1 MNNQVYN
8 YKGNN
13 ITFQLGNGDVMVNLT
28 DVAKAF
34 PEKNLSQIINS
45 LEIQEYVRRLTE
57 IKNYSSADLLI
68 VRKGGNNLSKQGTWA
83 HQKVAL
89 RVVQKLSPD
98 FAIWVDEKIEELL
111 RNGVA
116 TISNE
121 DEAIYN
127 AMNILQK
134 RLETS
139 KQKLQML
146 ESKVELQEEKIKYLV
161 PKAQYTDEVLQS
173 TSTFTTTQI
182 AKDLGMSAQ
191 ALNQKLKEMKIQFF
205 QSGQWF
211 LTHRYQDKGYTDM
224 RITPYFDTK
233 TGEPKT
239 SQSMV
244 WTEKGRQFIT
254 SLGIK

>member
-8 YKGNN
+8 YNGNN
-13 ITFQLGNGDVMVNLT
+13 ITFQLGNGDVMINAT
-28 DVAKAF
+28 EMAKAF
-34 PEKNLSQIINS
+34 NKRPIDYL
-45 LEIQEYVRRLTE
+45 RLPATRE
-57 IKNYSSADLLI
+57 LIDAI
-68 VRKGGNNLSKQGTWA
+68 VRKSHKSENQLIMTKSGMPEFGGGTWLDEDL
-83 HQKVAL
+83 AL
-89 RVVQKLSPD
+89 D
-98 FAIWVDEKIEELL
+98 FAQWLSVDFKLWCNDRIKELL
-111 RNGVA
+111 KTGVT
-116 TISNE
+116 TISDE

-134 RLETS
+134 RLEAS
-139 KQKLQML
+139 KQKVQML
-146 ESKVELQEEKIKYLV
+146 ESKVELQETEIKYLT

-191 ALNQKLKEMKIQFF
+191 ALNQKLKERKIQFF

-211 LTHRYQDKGYTDM
+211 LTHTYQDKGYTDM

-244 WTEKGRQFIT
+244 WTEKGRQFIH
-254 SLGIK
+254 SLKIS

>member
-8 YKGNN
+8 YNGNN
-13 ITFQLGNGDVMVNLT
+13 ITFQLGNGDVMVNAT
-28 DVAKAF
+28 EMAKAF
-34 PEKNLSQIINS
+34 GKTPKDYLRTQSAQELINALSVRLKCLPTDLVIVKNGG
-45 LEIQEYVRRLTE
+45 T
-57 IKNYSSADLLI
+57 NY
-68 VRKGGNNLSKQGTWA
+68 GTWL
-83 HQKVAL
+83 HEDIAL
-89 RVVQKLSPD
+89 D
-98 FAIWVDEKIEELL
+98 FAQWLSVDFKLWCNDRIKELL
-111 RNGVA
+111 KTGVT
-116 TISNE
+116 TISDE

-134 RLETS
+134 RLEAS
-139 KQKLQML
+139 KQQVQML
-146 ESKVELQEEKIKYLV
+146 ESKVELQETEIKYLA
-161 PKAQYTDEVLQS
+161 PKAKYTDEVLQS

-191 ALNQKLKEMKIQFF
+191 ALNQKLKERKIQFF

-211 LTHRYQDKGYTDM
+211 LTHTYQDKGYTDM

-244 WTEKGRQFIT
+244 WTEKGRQFIH
-254 SLGIK
+254 SLKIS

>member
-8 YKGNN
+8 YNGNN
-13 ITFQLGNGDVMVNLT
+13 ITFQLGNGDVMVNAT
-28 DVAKAF
+28 EMAKAF
-34 PEKNLSQIINS
+34 GKTPKDYLRTQSAQELINALSVRLKCLPTDLVIVKNGG
-45 LEIQEYVRRLTE
+45 T
-57 IKNYSSADLLI
+57 NY
-68 VRKGGNNLSKQGTWA
+68 GTWL
-83 HQKVAL
+83 HEDIAL
-89 RVVQKLSPD
+89 D
-98 FAIWVDEKIEELL
+98 FAQWLSVDFKLWCNDRIKELL
-111 RNGVA
+111 KTGVT
-116 TISNE
+116 TISDE

-134 RLETS
+134 RLEAS
-139 KQKLQML
+139 KQRVQML
-146 ESKVELQEEKIKYLV
+146 ESKVELQETEIKYLT
-161 PKAQYTDEVLQS
+161 PKAKYTDEVLQS

-191 ALNQKLKEMKIQFF
+191 ALNQKLKERKIQFF

-211 LTHRYQDKGYTDM
+211 LTHTYQDKGYTDM

-244 WTEKGRQFIT
+244 WTEKGRQFIH
-254 SLGIK
+254 SLKIS

>member
-8 YKGNN
+8 YNGNN
-13 ITFQLGNGDVMVNLT
+13 ITFQLGNGDVMINAT
-28 DVAKAF
+28 EMAKAF
-34 PEKNLSQIINS
+34 GKTPKDYLRTQSAQELINALS
-45 LEIQEYVRRLTE
+45 VRLKCLT
-57 IKNYSSADLLI
+57 ADL
-68 VRKGGNNLSKQGTWA
+68 VKVVQGGDIQGTWL
-83 HQKVAL
+83 HEDIAL
-89 RVVQKLSPD
+89 D
-98 FAIWVDEKIEELL
+98 FAQWLSVDFKLWCNDRIKELIKT
-111 RNGVA
+111 GVT
-116 TISNE
+116 TISDE

-134 RLETS
+134 RLEAS
-139 KQKLQML
+139 KQKVQML
-146 ESKVELQEEKIKYLV
+146 ESKVELQETEIKYLT

-191 ALNQKLKEMKIQFF
+191 ALNQKLKDRKIQFF

-211 LTHRYQDKGYTDM
+211 LTHTYQDKGYTDM

-244 WTEKGRQFIT
+244 WTEKGRQFIH
-254 SLGIK
+254 SLNIS

>member
-8 YKGNN
+8 YNGNN
-13 ITFQLGNGDVMVNLT
+13 ITFQLGNGDVMINAT
-28 DVAKAF
+28 EMAKAF
-34 PEKNLSQIINS
+34 GKTPKDYLRTQSAQELINALSVRLKCLPTDLVIVKNGG
-45 LEIQEYVRRLTE
+45 T
-57 IKNYSSADLLI
+57 NY
-68 VRKGGNNLSKQGTWA
+68 GTWL
-83 HQKVAL
+83 HEDIAL
-89 RVVQKLSPD
+89 D
-98 FAIWVDEKIEELL
+98 FAQWLSVDFKLWCNDRIKELL
-111 RNGVA
+111 KTGVT
-116 TISNE
+116 TISDE

-134 RLETS
+134 RLEAS
-139 KQKLQML
+139 KQKVQIL
-146 ESKVELQEEKIKYLV
+146 ESKVELQETEIKYLT

-191 ALNQKLKEMKIQFF
+191 ALNQKLKERKIQFF

-211 LTHRYQDKGYTDM
+211 LTHTYQDKGYTDM

-244 WTEKGRQFIT
+244 WTEKGRQFIH
-254 SLGIK
+254 SLKIS

>member
-8 YKGNN
+8 YNGNN

-45 LEIQEYVRRLTE
+45 LEIQEYIRRLTE
-57 IKNYSSADLLI
+57 IKNYISADLLI

-134 RLETS
+134 RLEAS
-139 KQKLQML
+139 KQNIQML

-161 PKAQYTDEVLQS
+161 PKAQYTDDVLQS

-191 ALNQKLKEMKIQFF
+191 ALNQKLKDMKIQFF

>member
-8 YKGNN
+8 YNGNN

-34 PEKNLSQIINS
+34 PDKNLTTIVNS
-45 LEIQEYVRRLTE
+45 LEIQEYIKRLSKL
-57 IKNYSSADLLI
+57 KNYSLADLLI
-68 VRKGGNNLSKQGTWA
+68 VKRGGIAGTNGTWA

-116 TISNE
+116 TISDE

-134 RLETS
+134 RLEAS
-139 KQKLQML
+139 KQKVQML
-146 ESKVELQEEKIKYLV
+146 ESKVELQETEIKYLT

-191 ALNQKLKEMKIQFF
+191 ALNKELKDRKIQFF

-211 LTHRYQDKGYTDM
+211 LTHTYQDKGYTDM

-239 SQSMV
+239 SQYMV
-244 WTEKGRQFIT
+244 WTEKGRQFIH
-254 SLGIK
+254 SLKIG

>member
-8 YKGNN
+8 YNGNN

-45 LEIQEYVRRLTE
+45 LEIQEYIRRLTE

-111 RNGVA
+111 KNGVA
-116 TISNE
+116 TISDE

-134 RLETS
+134 RLEAS
-139 KQKLQML
+139 KQKVQML
-146 ESKVELQEEKIKYLV
+146 ESKVELQETEIKYLT

-191 ALNQKLKEMKIQFF
+191 ALNKELKDRKIQFF

-211 LTHRYQDKGYTDM
+211 LTHTYQDKGYTDM

-244 WTEKGRQFIT
+244 WTEKGRQFIH
-254 SLGIK
+254 SLNIS

>member
-8 YKGNN
+8 YNGNN
-13 ITFQLGNGDVMVNLT
+13 ITFQLGNGDVMVNAT
-28 DVAKAF
+28 EMAKAF
-34 PEKNLSQIINS
+34 GKTPKDYLRTQSAQEFINALS
-45 LEIQEYVRRLTE
+45 VRLKCLT
-57 IKNYSSADLLI
+57 ADL
-68 VRKGGNNLSKQGTWA
+68 VKVVQGGDIQGTWL
-83 HQKVAL
+83 HEDIAL
-89 RVVQKLSPD
+89 D
-98 FAIWVDEKIEELL
+98 FAQWLSVDFKLWCNDRIKELL
-111 RNGVA
+111 KTGVT
-116 TISNE
+116 TISDE

-134 RLETS
+134 RLEAS
-139 KQKLQML
+139 KQKVQML
-146 ESKVELQEEKIKYLV
+146 ESKVELQETEIKYLT

-191 ALNQKLKEMKIQFF
+191 ALNKELKDRKIQFF

-211 LTHRYQDKGYTDM
+211 LTHTYQDKGYTDM

-244 WTEKGRQFIT
+244 WTEKGRQFIH
-254 SLGIK
+254 SLKIS

>member
-8 YKGNN
+8 YNGNN
-13 ITFQLGNGDVMVNLT
+13 ITFQLGNGDVMVNAT
-28 DVAKAF
+28 EMAKAF
-34 PEKNLSQIINS
+34 GKMPKDYLRTQSAQELINALS
-45 LEIQEYVRRLTE
+45 VRLKCLT
-57 IKNYSSADLLI
+57 ADL
-68 VRKGGNNLSKQGTWA
+68 VKVVQGGDIQGTWL
-83 HQKVAL
+83 HEDIAL
-89 RVVQKLSPD
+89 D
-98 FAIWVDEKIEELL
+98 FAQWLSVDFKLWCNDRIKELIKT
-111 RNGVA
+111 GVT
-116 TISNE
+116 TISDE

-134 RLETS
+134 RLEAS
-139 KQKLQML
+139 KQKVQML
-146 ESKVELQEEKIKYLV
+146 ESKVELQETEIKYLT

-191 ALNQKLKEMKIQFF
+191 ALNQKLKERKIQFF

-211 LTHRYQDKGYTDM
+211 LTHTYQDKGYTDM

-244 WTEKGRQFIT
+244 WTEKGRQFIH
-254 SLGIK
+254 SLKIS

>member
-8 YKGNN
+8 YNGNN

-45 LEIQEYVRRLTE
+45 LEIQEYIRRLTE

-116 TISNE
+116 TISDE

-134 RLETS
+134 RLEAS
-139 KQKLQML
+139 KQKVQML
-146 ESKVELQEEKIKYLV
+146 ESKVELQETEIKYLT

-191 ALNQKLKEMKIQFF
+191 ALNKELKDRKIQFF

-211 LTHRYQDKGYTDM
+211 LTHTYQDKGYTDM

-244 WTEKGRQFIT
+244 WTEKGRQFIH
-254 SLGIK
+254 SLNIS

>member
-146 ESKVELQEEKIKYLV
+146 ESKVELQEEEIKYLV

>member
-8 YKGNN
+8 YNGNN
-13 ITFQLGNGDVMVNLT
+13 ITFQLGNGDVMINAT
-28 DVAKAF
+28 EMAKAF
-34 PEKNLSQIINS
+34 GKTPKDYLRTQSAQELINALS
-45 LEIQEYVRRLTE
+45 VRLKCLT
-57 IKNYSSADLLI
+57 ADL
-68 VRKGGNNLSKQGTWA
+68 VKVVQGGDIQGTWL
-83 HQKVAL
+83 HEDIAL
-89 RVVQKLSPD
+89 D
-98 FAIWVDEKIEELL
+98 FAQWLSVDFKLWCNDRIKELL
-111 RNGVA
+111 KTGVT
-116 TISNE
+116 TISDE

-134 RLETS
+134 RLEAS
-139 KQKLQML
+139 KQKVQML
-146 ESKVELQEEKIKYLV
+146 ESKVELQETEIKYLA
-161 PKAQYTDEVLQS
+161 PKAKYTDEVLQS

-191 ALNQKLKEMKIQFF
+191 ALNQKLKERKIQFF

-211 LTHRYQDKGYTDM
+211 LTHTYQDKGYTDM

-244 WTEKGRQFIT
+244 WTEKGRQFIH
-254 SLGIK
+254 SLKIS

>member
-45 LEIQEYVRRLTE
+45 LEIQEYIRRLTE

-134 RLETS
+134 RLEAS
-139 KQKLQML
+139 KQNIQML
-146 ESKVELQEEKIKYLV
+146 ESKVKLQEEKIKYLV

-191 ALNQKLKEMKIQFF
+191 ALNQKLKDMKIQFF

>member
-8 YKGNN
+8 YNGNN

-45 LEIQEYVRRLTE
+45 LEIQEYIRRLTE

-116 TISNE
+116 TISDE

-134 RLETS
+134 RLEAS
-139 KQKLQML
+139 KQKVQML
-146 ESKVELQEEKIKYLV
+146 ESKVELQETEIKYLT

-191 ALNQKLKEMKIQFF
+191 ALNKELKDRKIQFF

-211 LTHRYQDKGYTDM
+211 LTHTYQNKGYTDM

-244 WTEKGRQFIT
+244 WTEKGRQFIH
-254 SLGIK
+254 SLNIS

>member
-8 YKGNN
+8 YNGNN
-13 ITFQLGNGDVMVNLT
+13 ITFQLGNGDVMVNAT
-28 DVAKAF
+28 EMAKAF
-34 PEKNLSQIINS
+34 GKMPKDYLRTQSAQELINALS
-45 LEIQEYVRRLTE
+45 VRLKCLT
-57 IKNYSSADLLI
+57 ADL
-68 VRKGGNNLSKQGTWA
+68 VKVVQGGDIQGTWL
-83 HQKVAL
+83 HEDIAL
-89 RVVQKLSPD
+89 D
-98 FAIWVDEKIEELL
+98 FAQWLSVDFKLWCNDRIKELL

-116 TISNE
+116 TISDE

-134 RLETS
+134 RLEAS
-139 KQKLQML
+139 KQKVQML
-146 ESKVELQEEKIKYLV
+146 ESKVELQETEIKYLT

-191 ALNQKLKEMKIQFF
+191 ALNKELKDRKIQFF

-211 LTHRYQDKGYTDM
+211 LTHTYQDKGYTDM

-244 WTEKGRQFIT
+244 WTEKGRQFIH
-254 SLGIK
+254 SLKIS

>member
-8 YKGNN
+8 YNGNN
-13 ITFQLGNGDVMVNLT
+13 ITFQLGNGDVMINAT
-28 DVAKAF
+28 EMAKAF
-34 PEKNLSQIINS
+34 GKTPKDYLRTQSAQELINALS
-45 LEIQEYVRRLTE
+45 VRLKCLT
-57 IKNYSSADLLI
+57 ADL
-68 VRKGGNNLSKQGTWA
+68 VKVVQGGDIQGTWL
-83 HQKVAL
+83 HEDIAL
-89 RVVQKLSPD
+89 D
-98 FAIWVDEKIEELL
+98 FAQWLSVDFKLWCNDRIKELIKT
-111 RNGVA
+111 GVT
-116 TISNE
+116 TISDE

-134 RLETS
+134 RLEAS
-139 KQKLQML
+139 KQKVQML
-146 ESKVELQEEKIKYLV
+146 ESKVELQETEIKYLA
-161 PKAQYTDEVLQS
+161 PKAKYTDEVLQS

-191 ALNQKLKEMKIQFF
+191 ALKQKLKERKIQFF

-211 LTHRYQDKGYTDM
+211 LTHTYQDKGYTDM

-244 WTEKGRQFIT
+244 WTEKGRQFIH
-254 SLGIK
+254 SLKIS

>member
-8 YKGNN
+8 YNGNN
-13 ITFQLGNGDVMVNLT
+13 ITFQLGNGDVMINAT
-28 DVAKAF
+28 EMAKAF
-34 PEKNLSQIINS
+34 GKTPKDYLRTQSAQELINALSVRLKCLPTDLVIVKNGG
-45 LEIQEYVRRLTE
+45 T
-57 IKNYSSADLLI
+57 NY
-68 VRKGGNNLSKQGTWA
+68 GTWL
-83 HQKVAL
+83 HEDVAL
-89 RVVQKLSPD
+89 D
-98 FAIWVDEKIEELL
+98 FAQWLSVDFKLWCNDRIKELL
-111 RNGVA
+111 KTGVT
-116 TISNE
+116 TISDE

-134 RLETS
+134 RLEAS
-139 KQKLQML
+139 KQKVQML
-146 ESKVELQEEKIKYLV
+146 ESKVELQETEIKYLA

-173 TSTFTTTQI
+173 KSTFTTTQI

-191 ALNQKLKEMKIQFF
+191 ALNKELKDRKIQFF

-211 LTHRYQDKGYTDM
+211 LTHTYQDKGYTDM

-244 WTEKGRQFIT
+244 WTEKGRQFIH
-254 SLGIK
+254 SLKIS

>member
-8 YKGNN
+8 YNGNN
-13 ITFQLGNGDVMVNLT
+13 ITFQLGNGDVMINAT
-28 DVAKAF
+28 EMAKAF
-34 PEKNLSQIINS
+34 GKTPKDYLRTQSAQELINALS
-45 LEIQEYVRRLTE
+45 VRLKCLT
-57 IKNYSSADLLI
+57 ADL
-68 VRKGGNNLSKQGTWA
+68 VKVVQGGDIQGTWL
-83 HQKVAL
+83 HEDVAL
-89 RVVQKLSPD
+89 D
-98 FAIWVDEKIEELL
+98 FAQWLSVDFKLWCNDRIKELL
-111 RNGVA
+111 KTGVT
-116 TISNE
+116 TISDE

-134 RLETS
+134 RLEAS
-139 KQKLQML
+139 KQKVQML
-146 ESKVELQEEKIKYLV
+146 ESKVELQETEIKYLA

-191 ALNQKLKEMKIQFF
+191 ALNQKLKERKIQFF

-211 LTHRYQDKGYTDM
+211 LTHTYQDKGYTDM

-244 WTEKGRQFIT
+244 WTEKGRQFIH
-254 SLGIK
+254 SLKIS

>member
-8 YKGNN
+8 YNGNN
-13 ITFQLGNGDVMVNLT
+13 ITFQLGNGDVMINAT
-28 DVAKAF
+28 EMAKAF
-34 PEKNLSQIINS
+34 GKTPKDYLRTQSAQELINALSVRLKCLPTDLVIVKNGG
-45 LEIQEYVRRLTE
+45 T
-57 IKNYSSADLLI
+57 NY
-68 VRKGGNNLSKQGTWA
+68 GTWL
-83 HQKVAL
+83 HEDVAL
-89 RVVQKLSPD
+89 D
-98 FAIWVDEKIEELL
+98 FAQWLSVDFKLWCNDRIKELL
-111 RNGVA
+111 KTGVT
-116 TISNE
+116 TISDE

-134 RLETS
+134 RLEAS
-139 KQKLQML
+139 KQKVQML
-146 ESKVELQEEKIKYLV
+146 ESKVELQETEIKYLT

-191 ALNQKLKEMKIQFF
+191 ALNQKLKERKIQFF

-211 LTHRYQDKGYTDM
+211 LTHTYQDKGYTDM

-244 WTEKGRQFIT
+244 WTEKGRQFIH
-254 SLGIK
+254 SLKIS

>member
-8 YKGNN
+8 YNGNN
-13 ITFQLGNGDVMVNLT
+13 ITFQLGNGDVMVNAT
-28 DVAKAF
+28 EMAKAF
-34 PEKNLSQIINS
+34 GKMPKDYLRTQSAQELINALS
-45 LEIQEYVRRLTE
+45 VRLKCLT
-57 IKNYSSADLLI
+57 ADL
-68 VRKGGNNLSKQGTWA
+68 VKVVQGGDIQGTWL
-83 HQKVAL
+83 HEDIAL
-89 RVVQKLSPD
+89 D
-98 FAIWVDEKIEELL
+98 FAQWLSVDFKLWCNDRIKELL
-111 RNGVA
+111 KTGVT
-116 TISNE
+116 TISDE

-134 RLETS
+134 RLEAS
-139 KQKLQML
+139 KQKVQML
-146 ESKVELQEEKIKYLV
+146 ESKVELQETEIKYLT

-191 ALNQKLKEMKIQFF
+191 ALNQKLKERKIQFF

-211 LTHRYQDKGYTDM
+211 LTHTYQDKGYTDM

-244 WTEKGRQFIT
+244 WTEKGRQFIH
-254 SLGIK
+254 SLKIS

>member
-45 LEIQEYVRRLTE
+45 LEIQEYIRRLTE

-134 RLETS
+134 RLEAS
-139 KQKLQML
+139 KQNIQML

-161 PKAQYTDEVLQS
+161 PKAQYTDDVLQS

-191 ALNQKLKEMKIQFF
+191 ALNQKLKDMKIQFF

-224 RITPYFDTK
+224 RITPYFDAK

-254 SLGIK
+254 GLGIK

>member
-8 YKGNN
+8 YNGNN
-13 ITFQLGNGDVMVNLT
+13 ITFQLGNGDVMINAT
-28 DVAKAF
+28 EMAKAF
-34 PEKNLSQIINS
+34 GKMTKDYLRTQSAQELINALSGRLKCLPTDLVIVKNGG
-45 LEIQEYVRRLTE
+45 T
-57 IKNYSSADLLI
+57 NY
-68 VRKGGNNLSKQGTWA
+68 GTWL
-83 HQKVAL
+83 HEDIAL
-89 RVVQKLSPD
+89 D
-98 FAIWVDEKIEELL
+98 FAQWLSVDFKLWCNDRIKELL
-111 RNGVA
+111 KTGVT
-116 TISNE
+116 TISDE

-134 RLETS
+134 RLEAS
-139 KQKLQML
+139 KQQVQML
-146 ESKVELQEEKIKYLV
+146 ESKVELQETEIKYLA
-161 PKAQYTDEVLQS
+161 PKAKYTDEVLQS

-191 ALNQKLKEMKIQFF
+191 ALNQKLKERKIQFF

-211 LTHRYQDKGYTDM
+211 LTHTYQDKGYTDM

-244 WTEKGRQFIT
+244 WTEKGRQFIH
-254 SLGIK
+254 SLKIS

>member
-8 YKGNN
+8 YNGNN

-45 LEIQEYVRRLTE
+45 LEIQEYIRRLTE
-57 IKNYSSADLLI
+57 IKKYSSADLLI

-134 RLETS
+134 RLEAS
-139 KQKLQML
+139 KQNIQML

-161 PKAQYTDEVLQS
+161 PKAQYTDDVLQS

-191 ALNQKLKEMKIQFF
+191 ALNQKLKDMKIQFF

-254 SLGIK
+254 GLGIK

>member
-8 YKGNN
+8 YNGNN
-13 ITFQLGNGDVMVNLT
+13 ITFQLGNGDVMVNAT
-28 DVAKAF
+28 EMAKAF
-34 PEKNLSQIINS
+34 GKTPKDYLRTQSAQELINALSVRLKCLPTDLVIVKNGG
-45 LEIQEYVRRLTE
+45 T
-57 IKNYSSADLLI
+57 NY
-68 VRKGGNNLSKQGTWA
+68 GTWL
-83 HQKVAL
+83 HEDIAL
-89 RVVQKLSPD
+89 D
-98 FAIWVDEKIEELL
+98 FAQWLSVDFKLWCNDRIKELL
-111 RNGVA
+111 KTGVT

-134 RLETS
+134 RLEAS
-139 KQKLQML
+139 KQRVQML
-146 ESKVELQEEKIKYLV
+146 ESKVELQETEIKYLT
-161 PKAQYTDEVLQS
+161 PKAKYTDEVLQS

-191 ALNQKLKEMKIQFF
+191 ALNQKLKERKIQFF

-211 LTHRYQDKGYTDM
+211 LTHTYQDKGYTDM

-244 WTEKGRQFIT
+244 WTEKGRQFIH
-254 SLGIK
+254 SLKIS

>member
-8 YKGNN
+8 YNGNN

-45 LEIQEYVRRLTE
+45 LEIQEYIRRLTE

-134 RLETS
+134 RLEAS
-139 KQKLQML
+139 KQNIQML

-182 AKDLGMSAQ
+182 AKDLGMSARLESSYVR
-191 ALNQKLKEMKIQFF
+191 AV
-205 QSGQWF
+205 SG
-211 LTHRYQDKGYTDM
+211 G
-224 RITPYFDTK
+224 
-233 TGEPKT
+233 
-239 SQSMV
+239 
-244 WTEKGRQFIT
+244 
-254 SLGIK
+254 

>member
-8 YKGNN
+8 YNGNN
-13 ITFQLGNGDVMVNLT
+13 ITFQLGNGDVMVNAT
-28 DVAKAF
+28 EMAKAF
-34 PEKNLSQIINS
+34 GKTPKDYLRTQSAQELINALS
-45 LEIQEYVRRLTE
+45 VRLKCLT
-57 IKNYSSADLLI
+57 ADL
-68 VRKGGNNLSKQGTWA
+68 VKVVQGGDIQGTWL
-83 HQKVAL
+83 HEDIAL
-89 RVVQKLSPD
+89 D
-98 FAIWVDEKIEELL
+98 FAQWLSVDFKLWCNDRIKELL
-111 RNGVA
+111 KTGVT
-116 TISNE
+116 TISDE

-134 RLETS
+134 RLEAS
-139 KQKLQML
+139 KQQVQML
-146 ESKVELQEEKIKYLV
+146 ENKVELQETEIKYLA
-161 PKAQYTDEVLQS
+161 PKAKYTDEVLQS

-191 ALNQKLKEMKIQFF
+191 ALNQKLKERKIQFF

-211 LTHRYQDKGYTDM
+211 LTHTYQDKGYTDM

-244 WTEKGRQFIT
+244 WTEKGRQFIH
-254 SLGIK
+254 SLNIS

>member
-8 YKGNN
+8 YNGNN
-13 ITFQLGNGDVMVNLT
+13 ITFQLGNGDVMINAT
-28 DVAKAF
+28 EMAKAF
-34 PEKNLSQIINS
+34 GKTPKDYLRTQSAQELINALS
-45 LEIQEYVRRLTE
+45 VRLKCLT
-57 IKNYSSADLLI
+57 ADL
-68 VRKGGNNLSKQGTWA
+68 VKVVQGGDIQGTWL
-83 HQKVAL
+83 HEDIAL
-89 RVVQKLSPD
+89 D
-98 FAIWVDEKIEELL
+98 FAQWLSVDFKLWCNDRIKELIKT
-111 RNGVA
+111 GVT
-116 TISNE
+116 TISDE

-134 RLETS
+134 RLEAS
-139 KQKLQML
+139 KQKVQML
-146 ESKVELQEEKIKYLV
+146 ESKVELQETEIKYLT

-191 ALNQKLKEMKIQFF
+191 ALNQKLKERKIQFF

-211 LTHRYQDKGYTDM
+211 LTHTYQDKGYTDM

-244 WTEKGRQFIT
+244 WTEKGRQFIH
-254 SLGIK
+254 SLKIS

>member
-45 LEIQEYVRRLTE
+45 LEIQEYIRRLTE

-134 RLETS
+134 RLEAS
-139 KQKLQML
+139 KQNIQML

-161 PKAQYTDEVLQS
+161 PKAQYTDDVLQS

-191 ALNQKLKEMKIQFF
+191 ALNQKLKDMKIQFF

-254 SLGIK
+254 GLGIK

>member
-8 YKGNN
+8 YNGNN
-13 ITFQLGNGDVMVNLT
+13 ITFQLGNGDVMINAT
-28 DVAKAF
+28 EMAKAF
-34 PEKNLSQIINS
+34 GKTPKDYLRTQSAQELINALSVRLKCLPTDLVIVKNGG
-45 LEIQEYVRRLTE
+45 T
-57 IKNYSSADLLI
+57 NY
-68 VRKGGNNLSKQGTWA
+68 GTWL
-83 HQKVAL
+83 HEDIAL
-89 RVVQKLSPD
+89 D
-98 FAIWVDEKIEELL
+98 FAQWLSVDFKLWCNDRIKELL
-111 RNGVA
+111 KTGVT
-116 TISNE
+116 TISDE

-134 RLETS
+134 RLEAS
-139 KQKLQML
+139 KQKVQML
-146 ESKVELQEEKIKYLV
+146 ESKVELQETEIKYLT

-191 ALNQKLKEMKIQFF
+191 ALNQKLKERKIQFF

-211 LTHRYQDKGYTDM
+211 LTHTYQDKGYTDM

-244 WTEKGRQFIT
+244 WTEKGRQFIH
-254 SLGIK
+254 SLKIS

>member
-8 YKGNN
+8 YNGNN
-13 ITFQLGNGDVMVNLT
+13 ITFQLGNGDVMINAT
-28 DVAKAF
+28 EMAKAF
-34 PEKNLSQIINS
+34 GKTPKDYLRTQSAQELINALS
-45 LEIQEYVRRLTE
+45 VRLKCLT
-57 IKNYSSADLLI
+57 ADL
-68 VRKGGNNLSKQGTWA
+68 VKVVQGGDIQGTWL
-83 HQKVAL
+83 HEDIAL
-89 RVVQKLSPD
+89 D
-98 FAIWVDEKIEELL
+98 FAQWLSVDFKLWCNDRIKELIKT
-111 RNGVA
+111 GVT
-116 TISNE
+116 TISDE

-134 RLETS
+134 RLEAS
-139 KQKLQML
+139 KQKVQML
-146 ESKVELQEEKIKYLV
+146 ESKVELQETEIKYLA
-161 PKAQYTDEVLQS
+161 PKAKYTDEVLQS

-191 ALNQKLKEMKIQFF
+191 ALNQKLKERKIQFF

-211 LTHRYQDKGYTDM
+211 LTHTYQDKGYTDM

-244 WTEKGRQFIT
+244 WTEKGRQFIH
-254 SLGIK
+254 SLKIS

>member
-8 YKGNN
+8 YNGNN

-134 RLETS
+134 RLEAS

-146 ESKVELQEEKIKYLV
+146 ESKVELQEEEIKYLV

>member
-8 YKGNN
+8 YNGNN
-13 ITFQLGNGDVMVNLT
+13 ITFQLGNGDVMVNAT
-28 DVAKAF
+28 EMAKAF
-34 PEKNLSQIINS
+34 GKMPKDYLRTQSAQELINALS
-45 LEIQEYVRRLTE
+45 VRLKCLT
-57 IKNYSSADLLI
+57 ADL
-68 VRKGGNNLSKQGTWA
+68 VKVVQGGDIQGTWL
-83 HQKVAL
+83 HEDIAL
-89 RVVQKLSPD
+89 D
-98 FAIWVDEKIEELL
+98 FAQWLSVDFKLWCNDRIKELL
-111 RNGVA
+111 KTGVT
-116 TISNE
+116 TISDE

-134 RLETS
+134 RLEAS
-139 KQKLQML
+139 KQKVQML
-146 ESKVELQEEKIKYLV
+146 ESKVELQETEIKYLT
-161 PKAQYTDEVLQS
+161 PKAKYTDEVLQS

-191 ALNQKLKEMKIQFF
+191 ALNQKLKERKIQFF

-211 LTHRYQDKGYTDM
+211 LTHTYQDKGYTDM

-244 WTEKGRQFIT
+244 WTEKGRQFIH
-254 SLGIK
+254 SLKIG

>member
-8 YKGNN
+8 YNGNN

-45 LEIQEYVRRLTE
+45 LEIQEYIRRLTE

-116 TISNE
+116 TISDE

-134 RLETS
+134 RLEAS
-139 KQKLQML
+139 KQKVQML
-146 ESKVELQEEKIKYLV
+146 ESKVELQETEIKYLT

-191 ALNQKLKEMKIQFF
+191 ALNKELKDRKIQFF

-211 LTHRYQDKGYTDM
+211 LTHTYQDKGYTDM

-244 WTEKGRQFIT
+244 WTEKGRQFIH
-254 SLGIK
+254 SLKY

>member
-45 LEIQEYVRRLTE
+45 LEIQEYIRRLTE
-57 IKNYSSADLLI
+57 LKNYSSADLLI

-134 RLETS
+134 RLEAS
-139 KQKLQML
+139 KQNIQML

-161 PKAQYTDEVLQS
+161 PKAQYTDDVLQS

-191 ALNQKLKEMKIQFF
+191 ALNQKLKDMKIQFF

-254 SLGIK
+254 GLGIK

>member
-8 YKGNN
+8 YNGNN
-13 ITFQLGNGDVMVNLT
+13 ITFQLGNGDVMINAT
-28 DVAKAF
+28 EMAKAF
-34 PEKNLSQIINS
+34 GKTPKDYLRTQSAQELINALS
-45 LEIQEYVRRLTE
+45 VRLKCLT
-57 IKNYSSADLLI
+57 ADL
-68 VRKGGNNLSKQGTWA
+68 VKVVQGGDIQGTWL
-83 HQKVAL
+83 HEDVAL
-89 RVVQKLSPD
+89 D
-98 FAIWVDEKIEELL
+98 FAQWLSVDFKLWCNARIKELL
-111 RNGVA
+111 KTGVT
-116 TISNE
+116 TISDE

-134 RLETS
+134 RLEAS
-139 KQKLQML
+139 KQKVQML
-146 ESKVELQEEKIKYLV
+146 ESKVELQETEIKYLA

-191 ALNQKLKEMKIQFF
+191 ALNQKLKERKIQFF

-211 LTHRYQDKGYTDM
+211 LTHTYQDKGYTDM

-244 WTEKGRQFIT
+244 WTEKGRQFIH
-254 SLGIK
+254 SLKIS